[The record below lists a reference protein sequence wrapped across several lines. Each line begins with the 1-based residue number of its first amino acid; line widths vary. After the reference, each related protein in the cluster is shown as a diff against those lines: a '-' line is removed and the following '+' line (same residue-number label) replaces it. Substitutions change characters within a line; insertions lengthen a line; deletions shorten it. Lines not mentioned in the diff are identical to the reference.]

1 MKSKPSLAVSAL
13 YLCLLAAPAAAQT
26 MYKST
31 MPDGKVLYSAQPEPG
46 AKKVEKMA
54 PNTQNSG
61 IQLSTPD
68 QKRDLDHRESQR
80 QEEASRRQAELD
92 QLKDAL
98 TKAEAARDAGK
109 EPQEG
114 DFIGN
119 ARGGMRLNEEYL
131 ERQKTLEA
139 NVQDARKRLEEAQQ
153 AR

>member
-13 YLCLLAAPAAAQT
+13 YLCLLAVPAAAQT

-46 AKKVEKMA
+46 AKKVEKMV

-80 QEEASRRQAELD
+80 QEEVSRRQAEIE

-98 TKAEAARDAGK
+98 AKAEAARDAGK
-109 EPQEG
+109 EAQEG
-114 DFIGN
+114 DFIGT
-119 ARGGMRLNEEYL
+119 ARGARLTEEYL

-139 NVQDARKRLEEAQQ
+139 NVQAARKRLEEAQQ

>member
-1 MKSKPSLAVSAL
+1 MKAKLSLGVSAL
-13 YLCLLAAPAAAQT
+13 CLCLLALPAAAQT

-46 AKKVEKMA
+46 AKKVEKMV
-54 PNTQNSG
+54 PSTQNSG

-80 QEEASRRQAELD
+80 QEEVSRRQAEIE

-98 TKAEAARDAGK
+98 AKAEAARDAGK
-109 EPQEG
+109 EAQEG
-114 DFIGN
+114 DFIGT
-119 ARGGMRLNEEYL
+119 ARGMRLTEEYL

-139 NVQDARKRLEEAQQ
+139 NVQAARKRLEEAQQ

>member
-1 MKSKPSLAVSAL
+1 MKAKPSLGVSAL
-13 YLCLLAAPAAAQT
+13 CLCLLALPATAQT

-31 MPDGKVLYSAQPEPG
+31 MPDGKVLYSTQPEPG

-54 PNTQNSG
+54 PGTQNSG

-68 QKRDLDHRESQR
+68 QKRDLDRRESQR

-92 QLKDAL
+92 QLKEAL
-98 TKAEAARDAGK
+98 TKAEAARDAAK

-114 DFIGN
+114 DFIGT
-119 ARGGMRLNEEYL
+119 ARGMRLTEEYL

-139 NVQDARKRLEEAQQ
+139 NVQEARKRLEDAQQ

>member
-13 YLCLLAAPAAAQT
+13 YLCLLAVPAAAQT

-46 AKKVEKMA
+46 AKKVEKMV

-80 QEEASRRQAELD
+80 QEEVSRRQAEID

-98 TKAEAARDAGK
+98 TKAEAARDAAK

-114 DFIGN
+114 DFIGT
-119 ARGGMRLNEEYL
+119 ARGMRLTEEYL
-131 ERQKTLEA
+131 ERQKTLQA

>member
-1 MKSKPSLAVSAL
+1 MKSKPSVGVSAL
-13 YLCLLAAPAAAQT
+13 CLCLLAMPAAAQT

-31 MPDGKVLYSAQPEPG
+31 MPDGKILYSEQPVPG
-46 AKKVEKMA
+46 AKKVEKIT

-61 IQLSTPD
+61 IQISTPD
-68 QKRDLDHRESQR
+68 QKRDLDRRESQR
-80 QEEASRRQAELD
+80 QEEASRRQAEID

-98 TKAEAARDAGK
+98 TKAEAARDAAK

-114 DFIGN
+114 DFIGT
-119 ARGGMRLNEEYL
+119 ARGMRLTEEYL

>member
-1 MKSKPSLAVSAL
+1 MKSKPLLAVSAL
-13 YLCLLAAPAAAQT
+13 YLCLLAVPAAAQT

-46 AKKVEKMA
+46 AKKVEKMV
-54 PNTQNSG
+54 PSTQNSG

-80 QEEASRRQAELD
+80 QEEVSRRQAEIE

-98 TKAEAARDAGK
+98 AKAEAARDAGK
-109 EPQEG
+109 EAQEG
-114 DFIGN
+114 DFIGT
-119 ARGGMRLNEEYL
+119 ARGMRLTEEYL

-139 NVQDARKRLEEAQQ
+139 NVQAARKRLEEAQQ

>member
-13 YLCLLAAPAAAQT
+13 YLCLLAVPAAAQT

-31 MPDGKVLYSAQPEPG
+31 MPDGKVLYSTQPEPG

-80 QEEASRRQAELD
+80 QEEVSRRQAEIE
-92 QLKDAL
+92 QLEDAL
-98 TKAEAARDAGK
+98 AKAEAARDAGK
-109 EPQEG
+109 EAREG
-114 DFIGN
+114 DFIGT
-119 ARGGMRLNEEYL
+119 ASGMRLTEEYL

-139 NVQDARKRLEEAQQ
+139 NVQAARKRLEEAQQ

>member
-13 YLCLLAAPAAAQT
+13 YWCLLALPAAAQT

-46 AKKVEKMA
+46 AKKVEKMV
-54 PNTQNSG
+54 PSTQNSG

-80 QEEASRRQAELD
+80 QEEVSRRQAEIE

-98 TKAEAARDAGK
+98 AKAEAARDAGK
-109 EPQEG
+109 EAQEG
-114 DFIGN
+114 DFIGT
-119 ARGGMRLNEEYL
+119 ARGMRLTEEYL

-139 NVQDARKRLEEAQQ
+139 NVQAARKRLEEAQQ